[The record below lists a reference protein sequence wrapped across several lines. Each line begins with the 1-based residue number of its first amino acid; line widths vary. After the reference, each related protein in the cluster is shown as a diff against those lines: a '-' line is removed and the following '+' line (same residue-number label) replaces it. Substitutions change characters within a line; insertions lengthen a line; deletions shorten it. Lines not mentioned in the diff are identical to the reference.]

1 MSVIYGLPY
10 LDAPSITCLPFL
22 AFLPF
27 SPSNYKRKE
36 TSISFQMFHMNI
48 RALILQKAQQA
59 KDMLIP
65 ILKKTLQLYA

>member
-1 MSVIYGLPY
+1 MSVIFGLPY
-10 LDAPSITCLPFL
+10 LDAPSITCLPFF

-48 RALILQKAQQA
+48 LAEGATGKRHA
-59 KDMLIP
+59 DSH
-65 ILKKTLQLYA
+65 T